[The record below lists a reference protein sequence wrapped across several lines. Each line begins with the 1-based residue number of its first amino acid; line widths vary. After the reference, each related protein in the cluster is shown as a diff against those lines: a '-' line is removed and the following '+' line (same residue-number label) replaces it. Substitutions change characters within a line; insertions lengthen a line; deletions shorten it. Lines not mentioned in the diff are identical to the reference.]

1 MVAPPCSVLIDM
13 PAHQLNAPGSAT
25 ASATACVPASAQ
37 HDGSAAVRGVP
48 AMMIAASA
56 SGQGKTTITAAL
68 ARLHARQ
75 GRAVRVFKS
84 GPDFL
89 DPTWLAAASGAPV
102 HSLDLW
108 MTGIDDARLRL
119 AQAARSADVILV
131 EGVMGLYDGDPS
143 SADIA
148 RRFGLPVL
156 TVIQAGAMAQTF
168 GALAYGLANY
178 GEPFASMRV
187 LANSVGSPRHADM
200 LRASLRGNIEWAG
213 ALARDASVALPER
226 HLGLYSAN
234 ELPDLMA
241 RLDRLADLL
250 EPLAAAQL
258 PPSVRFEDMS
268 PPPPLPQTL
277 AGKTIAVACD
287 DAFRFIYPANVD
299 TLEALGARVALFSP
313 LRDADL
319 PPCDA
324 VWLPGG
330 YPELHAAALAANA
343 SMKEALRRARAS
355 GLPMLAECGGM
366 MALFETLVD
375 KNGEAHPM
383 AGVLPGT
390 VRMQRRLAA
399 LGHQAVSIPWL
410 DNATVR
416 GHTFHYSQT
425 ETTLL
430 PATRATSP
438 RDGKPGEAVYR
449 VGALTASYV
458 HLYFPSNPAAVAAL
472 FSA

>member
-25 ASATACVPASAQ
+25 ASATASVPASAQ

-48 AMMIAASA
+48 AMMFAASA

-250 EPLAAAQL
+250 EPLPAAQL

>member
-1 MVAPPCSVLIDM
+1 M
-13 PAHQLNAPGSAT
+13 SAT
-25 ASATACVPASAQ
+25 PAPSLPADA
-37 HDGSAAVRGVP
+37 HRAAAAPAARAVP
-48 AMMIAASA
+48 AMMITASA
-56 SGQGKTTITAAL
+56 SGQGKTTVTAAL

-108 MTGIDDARLRL
+108 MTGADDARQRL
-119 AQAARSADVILV
+119 AQAARTADVILV
-131 EGVMGLYDGDPS
+131 EGVMGLHDGDPS

-156 TVIQAGAMAQTF
+156 TVIQASAMAQTF
-168 GALAYGLANY
+168 GAIAYGLAHY
-178 GEPFASMRV
+178 GEPFADMRV
-187 LANSVGSPRHADM
+187 LANGVGSARHADM
-200 LRASLRGNIEWAG
+200 LRTSLREPGQWAG
-213 ALARDASVALPER
+213 ALARDPSVALPER

-250 EPLAAAQL
+250 APLPVSQL
-258 PPSVRFEDMS
+258 PPAVRFDTALDAAS
-268 PPPPLPQTL
+268 APPVSRRLE
-277 AGKTIAVACD
+277 GKTIAVACD

-319 PPCDA
+319 PACDA

-330 YPELHAAALAANA
+330 YPELHAATLAANA
-343 SMKEALRRARAS
+343 GMKEALRRARAS
-355 GLPMLAECGGM
+355 GMPMLAECGGM
-366 MALFETLVD
+366 MALFDTLID
-375 KNGEAHPM
+375 KEGNAHEM
-383 AGVLPGT
+383 ARVLPGT
-390 VRMQRRLAA
+390 VRMQTRLAA
-399 LGHQAVSIPWL
+399 LGHQAVSLPWL
-410 DNATVR
+410 GAEHDTVR

-425 ETTLL
+425 ETTLA
-430 PATRATSP
+430 PATRAVSP

-449 VGALTASYV
+449 AGALTASYV
-458 HLYFPSNPAAVAAL
+458 HLYFPSNPEAIARL
-472 FSA
+472 FGG

>member
-25 ASATACVPASAQ
+25 ASATASVPASAQ

-250 EPLAAAQL
+250 EPLPAAQL

>member
-119 AQAARSADVILV
+119 AQAARSADVILL

-250 EPLAAAQL
+250 EPLPAAQL
-258 PPSVRFEDMS
+258 PPSVRFEDVS

>member
-25 ASATACVPASAQ
+25 ASATASVPASAQ

-119 AQAARSADVILV
+119 AQAARSADVLLV

-250 EPLAAAQL
+250 EPLPAAQL